1 MIPSVIYSLIK
12 FLQSLP
18 VLVGIGVVAV
28 TAVLAKI
35 LIDRKKKQITLEDPN
50 TKYALKLV
58 EKHNISHD
66 TRKFVFALPSENH
79 VLGLPVGEINL
90 HIWILDKNVLRTR
103 LSFLF
108 HYRTTYLSV
117 SKSWW
122 FTRCS
127 TLYSSDFWWRFGAHG
142 FGHQS
147 VLQKHPS

>member
-1 MIPSVIYSLIK
+1 MAASVIQAFIH

-79 VLGLPVGEINL
+79 VLGLPVGEI
-90 HIWILDKNVLRTR
+90 I
-103 LSFLF
+103 
-108 HYRTTYLSV
+108 
-117 SKSWW
+117 
-122 FTRCS
+122 
-127 TLYSSDFWWRFGAHG
+127 
-142 FGHQS
+142 
-147 VLQKHPS
+147 KHD

>member
-1 MIPSVIYSLIK
+1 MVDILVLTTNYPVSIFKLTIFVTYCYVKDLEELEMIPSVIYSLIK

-79 VLGLPVGEINL
+79 VLGLPVGEILTN
-90 HIWILDKNVLRTR
+90 IYE
-103 LSFLF
+103 F
-108 HYRTTYLSV
+108 
-117 SKSWW
+117 
-122 FTRCS
+122 
-127 TLYSSDFWWRFGAHG
+127 
-142 FGHQS
+142 
-147 VLQKHPS
+147 